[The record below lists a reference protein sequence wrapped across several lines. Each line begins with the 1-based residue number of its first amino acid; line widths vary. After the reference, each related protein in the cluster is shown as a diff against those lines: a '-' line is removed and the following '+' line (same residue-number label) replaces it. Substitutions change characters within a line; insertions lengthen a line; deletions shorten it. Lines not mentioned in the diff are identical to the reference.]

1 LPGKLAAVCFE
12 EAVVSKIRFPE
23 FQRLILEG
31 ESWSSYIRLLRNFD
45 ERRRLFITYHRGLLE
60 ITTSTF
66 QRECLAGI
74 MAWLISAWTE
84 EGLLAIRGGR
94 STNFRRRDRLCG
106 LEPDQ
111 CFWIAHE
118 AQVRGLNQIDLRRDP
133 PPDLIVDIALV
144 HGCVPRLPIY
154 AAFGMPEVWRIGK
167 GGLSFH
173 VLQPDR
179 KYARAPVSSVLPP
192 LKPADLEPYLVFPNQ
207 LDETTLIRK
216 FRDWVR
222 QQPTP

>member
-1 LPGKLAAVCFE
+1 
-12 EAVVSKIRFPE
+12 VSKIRFPE
-23 FQRLILEG
+23 FQRFVLEG
-31 ESWSSYIRLLRNFD
+31 EPWSSYIRLLRNFD
-45 ERRRLFITYHRGLLE
+45 ERRHLFITYHRGLLE

-133 PPDLIVDIALV
+133 PPDLVVEIDLKQ
-144 HGCVPRLPIY
+144 GCVPRLPIY
-154 AAFGMPEVWRIGK
+154 AALGMAEVWRISQE
-167 GGLSFH
+167 GLCFH
-173 VLQPDR
+173 VLQADQT
-179 KYARAPVSSVLPP
+179 YATASVSSVLPP
-192 LKPADLEPYLVFPNQ
+192 LTPGNIEPFLAMRGQVDDCSI
-207 LDETTLIRK
+207 LRR

-222 QQPTP
+222 QLPPPTP